1 MPGSMEDK
9 TYSGERLAFNPT
21 TSSYPTEGANQ
32 DGGSQKDRGGDAER
46 MAIIDDL
53 IARQIA
59 PKARLFASLKNRILV
74 STLLVVIGAVVVMG
88 VVLQLTI
95 FPKLRGDANII
106 TNLKALHFGAS
117 VAIIVLSWLFIER
130 ISKTIASPLLE
141 LTKRADEISRGAG
154 PCASAVSAKPW
165 PPEGPEQSETLEELG
180 QDEIERLTRSFDRM
194 LAHLKASE
202 TMLRESEEKYRFL
215 FDNGPS
221 PIFVIDAETLQILD
235 LNARAEE
242 EYQFTRDEFLSMTFS
257 DLGMQSNKADT
268 DAQIRKLLTSD
279 HDAPMPVIQHKRKDG
294 SMFMVNFHAR
304 MTRFRDRPAII
315 AAVWD
320 VTETLE
326 KHAKLI
332 QAGKMATLGEMATG
346 IAHELNQPLDVIM
359 LGCDFIGKRLK
370 RGHAIN
376 VEDLQYVTEEISASV
391 QRASKIINHLRQ
403 FGRKTDAAMNP
414 VDIREA
420 ITNVFGLVGRQLAAR
435 GIEWELDF
443 PENAPKIMGD
453 LNRLEQVFI
462 NLVLNA
468 RDAMV
473 SSREPLSEAG
483 NQKPKRIT
491 IKLFTEADRLVVI
504 VSDTGPGIPENLLE
518 KVFDPFFTTKKPG
531 EGTGL
536 GLSITY
542 GIVKNHKGA
551 VEVDSAPGKGATFK
565 LTFPIVS
572 TEIPDDK
579 DPSRG

>member
-1 MPGSMEDK
+1 MPGSVEDK
-9 TYSGERLAFNPT
+9 TFSGTELASHKN
-21 TSSYPTEGANQ
+21 TSSHPSEGPIH
-32 DGGSQKDRGGDAER
+32 GGPQKERGEDAER
-46 MAIIDDL
+46 IAIIDDL

-59 PKARLFASLKNRILV
+59 PRARLFASLKNRILV
-74 STLLVVIGAVVVMG
+74 STLLVVIGAIVVMG
-88 VVLQLTI
+88 IVLQITI
-95 FPKLRGDANII
+95 FPKLRGEANII
-106 TNLKALHFGAS
+106 TNLKVLHFAAS
-117 VAIIVLSWLFIER
+117 AAIIVLSWLFIER
-130 ISKTIASPLLE
+130 ISKTIAAPLLE
-141 LTKRADEISRGAG
+141 LTKRADEISREAA
-154 PCASAVSAKPW
+154 PCASITDESALPS
-165 PPEGPEQSETLEELG
+165 GGQAGETPDEANS
-180 QDEIERLTRSFDRM
+180 DEIERLTRSFDRM

-221 PIFVIDAETLQILD
+221 PIFVIDADTLQILD

-242 EYQFTRDEFLSMTFS
+242 EYQFTRAEFLSMTFS

-268 DAQIRKLLTSD
+268 DAQIRRLLASD
-279 HDAPMPVIQHKRKDG
+279 HDAPLPVIQHKRKDG

-332 QAGKMATLGEMATG
+332 QASKMATLGEMATG

-370 RGHAIN
+370 RGHEIN
-376 VEDLQYVTEEISASV
+376 IEDLHYVTEEISASV
-391 QRASKIINHLRQ
+391 QRAAKIINHLRQ
-403 FGRKTDAAMNP
+403 FGRKTDAVMNP

-420 ITNVFGLVGRQLAAR
+420 ITSVFGLVGRQLEAR
-435 GIEWELDF
+435 GIEWDLDF
-443 PENAPKIMGD
+443 PEHVPKILGD

-473 SSREPLSEAG
+473 SPGDASPASDP
-483 NQKPKRIT
+483 NKPKLIA
-491 IKLFTEADRLVVI
+491 ISVSTEDNRLVVA
-504 VSDTGPGIPENLLE
+504 VSDTGPGIPENLLD
-518 KVFDPFFTTKKPG
+518 KIFDPFFTTKKPG

-542 GIVKNHKGA
+542 GIVKDHKGT
-551 VEVDSAPGKGATFK
+551 VEVDSTPGKGATFR
-565 LTFPIVS
+565 LTFPILS
-572 TEIPDDK
+572 TELPNGK
-579 DPSRG
+579 DSAS

>member
-1 MPGSMEDK
+1 MPGSVEDK
-9 TYSGERLAFNPT
+9 TFSGTELASHKN
-21 TSSYPTEGANQ
+21 TSSHPSEGPIH
-32 DGGSQKDRGGDAER
+32 GGPQKERGEDAER
-46 MAIIDDL
+46 IAIIDDL

-59 PKARLFASLKNRILV
+59 PRARLFASLKNRILV
-74 STLLVVIGAVVVMG
+74 STLLVVIGAIVVMG

-95 FPKLRGDANII
+95 FPKLRGDATII

-117 VAIIVLSWLFIER
+117 VVIIVLSWLFIER

-141 LTKRADEISRGAG
+141 LTKRADEISMGAG
-154 PCASAVSAKPW
+154 PCGSAAGERPWSADGSEKGDASDKS
-165 PPEGPEQSETLEELG
+165 G
-180 QDEIERLTRSFDRM
+180 QDEIERLTRSFNCM

-221 PIFVIDAETLQILD
+221 PIFVIDADTLQILD

-268 DAQIRKLLTSD
+268 DAQIRRLLASD
-279 HDAPMPVIQHKRKDG
+279 HDAPLPVIQHKRKDG

-332 QAGKMATLGEMATG
+332 QASKMATLGEMATG

-370 RGHAIN
+370 RGHEIN
-376 VEDLQYVTEEISASV
+376 IEDLHYVTEEISASV
-391 QRASKIINHLRQ
+391 QRAAKIINHLRQ
-403 FGRKTDAAMNP
+403 FGRKTDAVMNP

-420 ITNVFGLVGRQLAAR
+420 ITSVFGLVGRQLEAR
-435 GIEWELDF
+435 GIEWDLDF
-443 PENAPKIMGD
+443 PEHVPKILGD

-473 SSREPLSEAG
+473 SPGDASPASDP
-483 NQKPKRIT
+483 NKPKLIA
-491 IKLFTEADRLVVI
+491 ISVSTEDNRLVVA
-504 VSDTGPGIPENLLE
+504 VSDTGPGIPENLLD
-518 KVFDPFFTTKKPG
+518 KIFDPFFTTKKPG

-542 GIVKNHKGA
+542 GIVKDHKGT
-551 VEVDSAPGKGATFK
+551 VEVDSTPGKGATFR
-565 LTFPIVS
+565 LTFPILS
-572 TEIPDDK
+572 TELPNGK
-579 DPSRG
+579 DSAS

>member
-1 MPGSMEDK
+1 MPGSAEDK
-9 TYSGERLAFNPT
+9 TYAGGGLAFNPN
-21 TSSYPTEGANQ
+21 TSSQTSEGPNQ
-32 DGGSQKDRGGDAER
+32 DREPQKEKNDAER
-46 MAIIDDL
+46 IAIIDDL

-59 PKARLFASLKNRILV
+59 PRARLFASLKNRILV

-95 FPKLRGDANII
+95 FPKLRGDASII

-117 VAIIVLSWLFIER
+117 IAIIVLSWLFIER

-154 PCASAVSAKPW
+154 PCASAVSPRPCSW
-165 PPEGPEQSETLEELG
+165 EGSEQGETPDRTG
-180 QDEIERLTRSFDRM
+180 QDEIERLTRSFNRM

-242 EYQFTRDEFLSMTFS
+242 EYQFTRAEFLDMTFS
-257 DLGMQSNKADT
+257 DLGMLSNKADT
-268 DAQIRKLLTSD
+268 DAHIRKLLASD
-279 HDAPMPVIQHKRKDG
+279 HDAPMPVMQHKRKDG
-294 SMFMVNFHAR
+294 SIFMVNFHAR
-304 MTRFRDRPAII
+304 TTRFQDRPAII

-359 LGCDFIGKRLK
+359 LGCDFIAKRLK
-370 RGHAIN
+370 RGHEID
-376 VEDLQYVTEEISASV
+376 VEDLHYVTEEISASV
-391 QRASKIINHLRQ
+391 QRAAKIINHLRQ
-403 FGRKTDAAMNP
+403 FGRKTDAIMNP

-420 ITNVFGLVGRQLAAR
+420 ITNVFGLVGRQLTAR
-435 GIEWELDF
+435 NIQWDLDF
-443 PENAPKIMGD
+443 PEKVPTIMGD

-468 RDAMV
+468 RDAMTSAGDQV
-473 SSREPLSEAG
+473 SEAG
-483 NQKPKRIT
+483 DPRPKRIT
-491 IKLFTEADRLVVI
+491 IKLFAEADRLVVI

-542 GIVKNHKGA
+542 GIVKDHKGA
-551 VEVDSAPGKGATFK
+551 IEVESSPGKGATFR

-572 TEIPDDK
+572 TEIHNDK
-579 DPSRG
+579 DSSCG